1 MGRHAIF
8 VVLAL
13 TLVWVVLMERLS
25 WQTAATGMFVSMICV
40 SLSDKFLPFKEITDV
55 NFLKLVTFP
64 FFLIGQI
71 YMAGFHVIGLIL
83 TDAKFGII
91 EVKTNIKSESLGI
104 MLADSIT
111 LTPGSVMLKLED
123 GIITLVCIG
132 RKHASGFPDTVEE
145 LRRLEDKLIKAQ
157 K

>member
-1 MGRHAIF
+1 MGRHTIF

-13 TLVWVVLMERLS
+13 TLVWVILMERLS

-40 SLSDKFLPFKEITDV
+40 SLSDKFLPFKEITNI
-55 NFLKLVTFP
+55 NFFKLVTFP

-91 EVKTNIKSESLGI
+91 DVKTNITNESLRI

-111 LTPGSVMLKLED
+111 LTPGSVMLKLEE
-123 GIITLVCIG
+123 GMITIVCIG
-132 RKHASGFPDTVEE
+132 PKRTPGFPDTVEE
-145 LRRLEDKLIKAQ
+145 LRRLENKLIKAQ